1 MKFEIRN
8 RWSGEIVFS
17 VEADSWR
24 VAIEAAYKAKA
35 DLCGANLCEADLR
48 GANLR
53 GADLRGADLCGA
65 DLRGADLCGADLCGA
80 DLRGADLREA
90 KNLERFPI
98 SILGHKHGLFTTMDG
113 HLAIGC
119 HVHSFDE
126 WTRHAEKIGS
136 VEGYSSLDVEIYK
149 LHIQHIQ
156 KVSQLLWNAKKEE
169 KAEAVKA

>member
-48 GANLR
+48 GAN
-53 GADLRGADLCGA
+53 
-65 DLRGADLCGADLCGA
+65 
-80 DLRGADLREA
+80 LRGADLREA